1 MATLPTSGRPIP
13 PAPSR
18 ANISRRQP
26 DGTIYVTVDGDGSQA
41 TAGTLRALFDRVRQ
55 HRPALAIAD
64 LTDVAVMDIGG
75 VEALAAAARNL
86 ESASCRLPAQ
96 PTGAHPG
103 GAGQHRTGH
112 GGYGLRRDRH
122 PPAAHDGELMTNV
135 PSDAL
140 ERARRAGALDL

>member
-75 VEALAAAARNL
+75 VEALARPLATWNRPAAGSLHN
-86 ESASCRLPAQ
+86 
-96 PTGAHPG
+96 
-103 GAGQHRTGH
+103 
-112 GGYGLRRDRH
+112 
-122 PPAAHDGELMTNV
+122 PPARIRAVLDSIGLATEVTASDGTGTH
-135 PSDAL
+135 
-140 ERARRAGALDL
+140 RRPTMGN